1 MALDGIILSCIKKEL
16 DAQLPMRINKIS
28 ELSSTEVVFQVLANR
43 ERTNLLISLHSNYN
57 RIALTKRQLS
67 SSDNPSGFVMLLR
80 KHLNNGIIE
89 QIDQNCYDRY
99 LLLHIRTR
107 DELYDERHFLLSVEL
122 MGKYANLVL
131 VDEDTGRILDAL
143 KRIPPFENTRRTI
156 LSGAVFTLPEAQG
169 KQDPFKDPQIDL
181 SESLVAQLAGFS
193 KLLEQEVR
201 YRLQTQSFSEIMQ
214 EIENSDRLYIHSLPN
229 KDEYHILPLT
239 HLGEGR
245 SYPLFDG
252 FEQLYADLE
261 EKEQIK
267 EVTSDLY
274 RFVRRQMKHYQTK
287 LVKLQESLEEAL
299 HPENERTSGEL
310 LFTYGDLE
318 KKGLSQV
325 EVEDY
330 EGNTVTVKL
339 NPRLSIK
346 ENANKYFQAYR
357 KKRKGKE
364 HIENQILLTQE
375 ELDYLEMIDEQLSF
389 ANYQDALGIREELVK
404 AGYLR
409 AKGRPQRGGKVKK
422 IKLYELEYKG
432 ARIRFGKNNI
442 QNEYLTFKVAGAND
456 LWFHAQGYHGSHL
469 VLSGEADEDT
479 IRLCANLAAYFS
491 KGRYS
496 SSVPVD
502 YCRVRDI
509 KKIKGARSGYVS
521 IRNQKTIYIDPE
533 LDPELVIK
541 YN

>member
-16 DAQLPMRINKIS
+16 DEQLPMRINKIS
-28 ELSSTEVVFQVLANR
+28 ELSSTEIVFQVLANR

-67 SSDNPSGFVMLLR
+67 SSDNPGGFVMLLR
-80 KHLNNGIIE
+80 KHLNNGIIW

-156 LSGAVFTLPEAQG
+156 LSGAVFTLPEPQG
-169 KQDPFKDPQIDL
+169 KQDPFNDPQIDL
-181 SESLVAQLAGFS
+181 NESLVAQLAGFS

-201 YRLQTQSFSEIMQ
+201 YRLPQQSFAEIMQ
-214 EIENSDRLYIHSLPN
+214 EIAGSDQLYICHLPN

-239 HLGEGR
+239 HLGECR
-245 SYPLFDG
+245 AYPLFEG

-274 RFVRRQMKHYQTK
+274 KFVRRQMKHYQTK
-287 LVKLQESLEEAL
+287 LVKLQDSLEEAL
-299 HPENERTSGEL
+299 HPESERTNGEL
-310 LFTYGDLE
+310 LYTYGSLDQ
-318 KKGLSQV
+318 KGLSRV
-325 EVEDY
+325 ELEDY
-330 EGNTVTVKL
+330 EGKTVTIPL
-339 NPRLSIK
+339 NPRLSVK

-364 HIENQILLTQE
+364 HIENQIMITE
-375 ELDYLEMIDEQLSF
+375 DELAYLEMIDEQLSF

-409 AKGRPQRGGKVKK
+409 SKGRPQRSGKVKK

-442 QNEYLTFKVAGAND
+442 QNEYLTFKAAGAND

-469 VLSGEADEDT
+469 VLSGEANEET
-479 IRLCANLAAYFS
+479 IRLCACLAAYFS

-509 KKIKGARSGYVS
+509 KKIKGARTGYVS

-541 YN
+541 YI